1 MRDDTKEISIS
12 YGTKVFVYFIRSNS
26 NRIKFH
32 YFIYYFSKPMDC
44 AICKELYEDP
54 VTIGCGHTF
63 CKGCISNCIKMKEV
77 FCPECREKSQCPNGK
92 DSFKIN
98 IALKNLVG

>member
-1 MRDDTKEISIS
+1 
-12 YGTKVFVYFIRSNS
+12 
-26 NRIKFH
+26 
-32 YFIYYFSKPMDC
+32 MDC

-77 FCPECREKSQCPNGK
+77 VCPECREKSQCPNGK